1 MADGQRRLPPAVE
14 AVLGGRADTVADL
27 TPPWAVA
34 TRTLLVTPAGAGPDG
49 RLVVQWSADRAAI
62 ARRLRVGRRL
72 AVAAPDLPL
81 APIVA
86 GDAAGPVPY
95 LVTRFVAGTPGR
107 ELLDDDAGAR
117 GLGAAVGALAR
128 GLRTVP
134 TTRLRLSHRWG
145 DPRLLR
151 AAARRWI
158 ERARDDLGPDQSR
171 RLAGLIEG
179 LPAELGGEAPVFA
192 HGDLAP
198 VNVVVADGSVVGL
211 LDLERVRLAHPLFDA
226 AWWTWIIR
234 RHHPERTASAGGA
247 FLASAGIGD
256 DPGTLRQLAILG
268 ALQCLEVLAGLPAR
282 ASGPRTEWAG
292 RVRAALGRL

>member
-1 MADGQRRLPPAVE
+1 MADGRRRLPPAVE

-179 LPAELGGEAPVFA
+179 LPAELGGEADGLGDVLDAVGRAVGA
-192 HGDLAP
+192 HHGVGAVNLGDLEAEL
-198 VNVVVADGSVVGL
+198 VQEAEDGAGVGL
-211 LDLERVRLAHPLFDA
+211 E
-226 AWWTWIIR
+226 
-234 RHHPERTASAGGA
+234 
-247 FLASAGIGD
+247 
-256 DPGTLRQLAILG
+256 
-268 ALQCLEVLAGLPAR
+268 
-282 ASGPRTEWAG
+282 
-292 RVRAALGRL
+292 